1 MPLAALLWF
10 RRDLRLGD
18 HPALLAA
25 AERASRVLALF
36 VLDPALLRPAGA
48 PRIAFLF
55 RCLRALREQ
64 LGGRLL
70 VVRGNPERV
79 VPAVAAE
86 LGAASVHVTAD
97 HGPYGR
103 ARDDRVARELDR
115 RGVAL
120 VRSGSPYAVPPGS
133 VVAQDGRPHR
143 LFTPFYRSWL
153 RHGWPEPYE
162 SGPSTVDWLDHGDAR
177 DWPGGTRLPDDP
189 DLAGVELPEAGETA
203 ALAAW
208 AAFRD
213 HRLAQYHDRRER
225 PDLPGT
231 SRLSAYL
238 RFGCLHPRTVLAD
251 LGGWWERSPSA
262 RAFRAELAWREFY
275 ADVLWHR
282 PDTAR
287 HNADARFDRMTYAS
301 GDEATERFAAWCD
314 GRTGYPFVDAGM
326 RQLLAEGWMHNRARM
341 VVASFLTKD
350 LHLPWWW
357 GARHFMRH
365 LVDADLAANQ
375 HAWQWVAGSGVDAAP
390 YFRVFN
396 PIRQGER
403 FDPNGDYVRRYVPEL
418 RAIPGA
424 RVHRPWLFPG
434 GPPGG
439 YPMPIVDH
447 PHERRE
453 ALRRYSAVKR

>member
-1 MPLAALLWF
+1 VPLAALLWF

-36 VLDPALLRPAGA
+36 VLDPALLRPASA
-48 PRIAFLF
+48 PRIAFLL

-70 VVRGNPERV
+70 VVRGNPVRV
-79 VPAVAAE
+79 VPAVAAA
-86 LGAASVHVTAD
+86 LGAGSVHVSSD

-103 ARDDRVARELDR
+103 ERDALVARELAR
-115 RGVAL
+115 RDVEL
-120 VRSGSPYAVPPGS
+120 VPTGSPYAVTPGS
-133 VVAQDGRPHR
+133 VVTGEGGPHR
-143 LFTPFYRSWL
+143 LFTPFYRAWV
-153 RHGWPEPYE
+153 RHGWPDPYV
-162 SGPSTVDWLDHGDAR
+162 SGRSTVDWVDPGDAR
-177 DWPGGTRLPDDP
+177 DWPHATPVPADPELP
-189 DLAGVELPEAGETA
+189 GVLLPEAGEQA
-203 ALAAW
+203 ALRTW
-208 AAFRD
+208 AEFRD
-213 HRLAQYHDRRER
+213 RRLLHYRDRRER

-231 SRLSAYL
+231 SRLSPYL
-238 RFGCLHPRTVLAD
+238 RFGCVHPRTVLAD
-251 LGGWWERSPSA
+251 LEESVADGHSA
-262 RAFRAELAWREFY
+262 RAFRAEVAWREFY

-287 HNADARFDRMTYAS
+287 HNADRRFDRLAYES
-301 GDEATERFAAWCD
+301 GGHAEEWFAAWRD

-365 LVDADLAANQ
+365 LVDADLASNQ
-375 HAWQWVAGSGVDAAP
+375 HAWQWVSGSGVDAAP

-418 RAIPGA
+418 RGIAGG
-424 RVHRPWLFPG
+424 RVHRPWLFPD

>member
-36 VLDPALLRPAGA
+36 VLDPVLLRPAGA
-48 PRIAFLF
+48 PRRAFLF

-64 LGGRLL
+64 VGGRLL

-86 LGAASVHVTAD
+86 LGAGSVHVTAD
-97 HGPYGR
+97 YGPYGR
-103 ARDDRVARELDR
+103 ERDDRVATALARRQIELAR
-115 RGVAL
+115 T
-120 VRSGSPYAVPPGS
+120 GSPYAVTPGS
-133 VVAQDGRPHR
+133 LVDENGRPHQ
-143 LFTPFYRSWL
+143 LFTPFYRAWV
-153 RHGWPEPYE
+153 RHAPPEPYV
-162 SGPSTVDWLDHGDAR
+162 SGASTVDWVDPGGRR
-177 DWPGGTRLPDDP
+177 DWPGASPVPDDP
-189 DLAGVELPEAGETA
+189 DLSGIALPEAGEPA
-203 ALAAW
+203 ALHTW
-208 AAFRD
+208 AEFRD
-213 HRLAQYHDRRER
+213 RRLVHYRDRRER
-225 PDLPGT
+225 PDLRGT

-238 RFGCLHPRTVLAD
+238 KLGCVHPRTLLAD
-251 LGGWWERSPSA
+251 LDGWMEPSPSA

-287 HNADARFDRMTYAS
+287 QNADRRFDRMAYDS
-301 GDEATERFAAWCD
+301 GGLAAEEFAAWRE

-326 RQLLAEGWMHNRARM
+326 RQLRAEGWMHNRARM
-341 VVASFLTKD
+341 VTASFLTKD

-357 GARHFMRH
+357 GARYFMRQ

-375 HAWQWVAGSGVDAAP
+375 HAWQWVAGSGVDAVP
-390 YFRVFN
+390 FFRIFN

-418 RAIPGA
+418 RGIPGA
-424 RVHRPWLFPG
+424 RVHRPWLLPG
-434 GPPGG
+434 GPPAG

>member
-1 MPLAALLWF
+1 VPLAALLWF

-79 VPAVAAE
+79 VPAVAFE
-86 LGAASVHVTAD
+86 LGAGSVHVSGD

-103 ARDDRVARELDR
+103 ARDERVARELAR
-115 RGVAL
+115 RDVAL
-120 VRSGSPYAVPPGS
+120 VRTGSGYAVPPGD
-133 VVAQDGRPHR
+133 VVTEAGQPHR
-143 LFTPFYRSWL
+143 LFTPFYRAWL
-153 RHGWPEPYE
+153 RHGWPDPYASEP
-162 SGPSTVDWLDHGDAR
+162 SIVDWVDPGGAQG
-177 DWPGGTRLPDDP
+177 WPGGTRLPAEP
-189 DLAGVELPEAGETA
+189 DLGGIELPEAGERA
-203 ALAAW
+203 GLAAW
-208 AAFRD
+208 ARFRD
-213 HRLAQYHDRRER
+213 RGLADYDERRER

-238 RFGCLHPRTVLAD
+238 RFGCVHPRTVLYD
-251 LGGWWERSPSA
+251 LEEWGEASHSA

-287 HNADARFDRMTYAS
+287 YNADPRFDRLNYTS
-301 GDEATERFAAWCD
+301 GGEAAQRFDAWCE

-326 RQLLAEGWMHNRARM
+326 RQLAAEGWLHNRSRM

-357 GARHFMRH
+357 GARYFMRH
-365 LVDADLAANQ
+365 LADADLASNQ

-418 RAIPGA
+418 RGIPGA

-453 ALRRYSAVKR
+453 ALRRYSEVKR